1 MLQHSAMPQWKSN
14 LYKLYYLK
22 IVEWFLLFM
31 PIVVIF
37 FQSHGLSMKEVFLLQ
52 SVYSIAIVILE
63 IPSGYLADVIGRK
76 NSITIG
82 TVLGFIG
89 FSIYIFTGDFWGFL
103 VAEIIMG
110 FGQSMISGADSAIL
124 YDTLLEAKEED
135 RYLKEE
141 GFISGLGNYSEAIA
155 AILGGLLSQLS
166 LQAPFVAQAALALT
180 AIPVAL
186 WLYEPTVYRTAVKP
200 SIAEVWK
207 IVRYC
212 LLDNKQM
219 RWNIILSAI
228 TGASTLSMAWFS
240 QPYFEKVG
248 VPLALFGIVWTV
260 LNFSVGLTATVAHK
274 IEAFLGLRKTVIIA
288 TLTLSVTYILMG
300 LFPSIWALAFLLIF
314 YLARGVATPV
324 FKNTINKIAP
334 SESRATILS
343 VRSFVIRIV
352 FGILG
357 PIFGWLSDA
366 FGLMEA
372 LVIAGITFTILE
384 TIAAINFLKTNRP
397 D

>member
-1 MLQHSAMPQWKSN
+1 
-14 LYKLYYLK
+14 
-22 IVEWFLLFM
+22 M

-52 SVYSIAIVILE
+52 SIYSLAIVALE
-63 IPSGYLADVIGRK
+63 IPSGYFADVIGRK

-82 TVLGFIG
+82 TVLGFVG
-89 FSIYIFTGDFWGFL
+89 FSIYVFTGDFWGFL
-103 VAEIIMG
+103 IAEIVMG

-124 YDTLLEAKEED
+124 YDTLLEAKQEN

-141 GFISGLGNYSEAIA
+141 GFISGLGNYSEAVA
-155 AILGGLLSQLS
+155 GVLGGLLAQLS
-166 LQAPFVAQAALALT
+166 LQAPFIAQAALALT

-186 WLYEPTVYRTAVKP
+186 WLYEPKILRSSIKP
-200 SIAEVWK
+200 SMAEVWR
-207 IVRYC
+207 IVSYC
-212 LLDNKQM
+212 LIDHKQM

-228 TGASTLSMAWFS
+228 TGASTLSMAWFA

-248 VPLALFGIVWTV
+248 VPLVIFGVLWTALN
-260 LNFSVGLTATVAHK
+260 LSVGITATMAHK
-274 IEAFLGLRKTVIIA
+274 IESALGLNKTVIIA
-288 TLTLSVTYILMG
+288 TATLSITYILMG
-300 LFPSIWALAFLLIF
+300 LFPSLWALIFLLIF

-324 FKNTINKIAP
+324 FKNRINIIAP

-357 PIFGWLSDA
+357 PIFGWLSDS

-372 LVIAGITFTILE
+372 LVIAGITFTVME
-384 TIAAINFLKTNRP
+384 AIAAINFLKANRP

>member
-1 MLQHSAMPQWKSN
+1 MLQISAMPQWKSN

-76 NSITIG
+76 NSIVIG

-89 FSIYIFTGDFWGFL
+89 FSIYVFTGDFWGFL
-103 VAEIIMG
+103 VAEVVMG
-110 FGQSMISGADSAIL
+110 FGQSMISGADSALL
-124 YDTLLEAKEED
+124 YDTLLESKQEE

-141 GFISGLGNYSEAIA
+141 GLISGLGNYSEAVA
-155 AILGGLLSQLS
+155 GILGGLLAEVS
-166 LQAPFVAQAALALT
+166 LNAPFIAQALLALT
-180 AIPVAL
+180 AIPVSL
-186 WLYEPTVYRTAVKP
+186 WLYEPKVYRSSVKP
-200 SIAEVWK
+200 AMSEIWK
-207 IVRYC
+207 IVRSC
-212 LLDNKQM
+212 LVDNKQM
-219 RWNIILSAI
+219 RSNIILSAI
-228 TGASTLSMAWFS
+228 TGASTLSMAWFA
-240 QPYFEKVG
+240 QPYFKALG
-248 VPLALFGIVWTV
+248 VPLAIFGVIWTV
-260 LNFSVGLTATVAHK
+260 LNFSVGATALVAYR
-274 IEAFLGLRKTVIIA
+274 IEKFLGLRKTVIAA

-300 LFPSIWALAFLLIF
+300 LFPSLWALSFLLIF

-334 SESRATILS
+334 SESRATVLS
-343 VRSFVIRIV
+343 VRSFIIRIV
-352 FGILG
+352 FGVLG
-357 PIFGWLSDA
+357 PIFGWVSDC
-366 FGLMEA
+366 FGLMDA
-372 LVIAGITFTILE
+372 LVIAGISFTLME
-384 TIAAINFLKTNRP
+384 TVAVINFLKTSRP